1 MLTPILGL
9 ADDGGNYFVLYVML
23 DNTYKGGRQMRL
35 TIWERLHIL
44 IIQHIVFPII
54 CMWIGRHF
62 NKIIVK
68 GDYGRKNITYEKV

>member
-1 MLTPILGL
+1 
-9 ADDGGNYFVLYVML
+9 YVML

>member
-9 ADDGGNYFVLYVML
+9 TDDGGNYFVLYVML

>member
-9 ADDGGNYFVLYVML
+9 IDDGGNYFVLYVML